1 MVVTN
6 RSKSSNASQTL
17 ITSGGGIYIRA
28 RISNEWT
35 PWQQQETTTG
45 AQAKVDA
52 HANKKDNPHGFTAAQ
67 LGLPNASTQND
78 YVRLGGNTGSSALG
92 SGAVIIGKNAA
103 RDTNFNGAGCVI
115 IGRDA
120 NNDTQAKAGSIAI
133 GYGARPSANY
143 ATALGRNSEA
153 SQPQSVALGFESL
166 AQASRSFAIGN
177 QASSLNTAEGVLGG
191 ASAAHT
197 HSWYIPG

>member
-1 MVVTN
+1 MTSEQINLLTAVTKDVNEIMEFPFGMSAWYSLGSIGPNNDIGMVVTN

-78 YVRLGGNTGSSALG
+78 YMRLGGNTGSSALG
-92 SGAVIIGKNAA
+92 PVQLLLEKMLREIQILM
-103 RDTNFNGAGCVI
+103 V
-115 IGRDA
+115 RDA
-120 NNDTQAKAGSIAI
+120 LS
-133 GYGARPSANY
+133 
-143 ATALGRNSEA
+143 
-153 SQPQSVALGFESL
+153 
-166 AQASRSFAIGN
+166 
-177 QASSLNTAEGVLGG
+177 
-191 ASAAHT
+191 
-197 HSWYIPG
+197 